1 MNMSFKTAWRACAAG
16 LALALVAGTANAQL
30 AVSINDGKQIRAWD
44 GVPGRV
50 PDEMAV
56 IDLGASPPKVVGRV
70 AVPVGMIGP
79 PSSAAMTPDGRFAI
93 LTASQAV
100 DNAGPEIMVLD
111 DLVSVVDVSNPAQ
124 PKVTQTLHAGA
135 GATGVSVNKA
145 GTLALVASTAEE
157 TISIFTIAGGQLTL
171 AGKVKMPIGSRP
183 VDVVFTPDGRSA
195 YVTAQNAGRL
205 FKLSVDG
212 AKVARSDAGVQTGL
226 EPFQAVTSRDGRYVY
241 VTHLSGRALAAGEV
255 RAPGPRTG
263 TVAIVDTTTGALA
276 NIVDMGII
284 PEHISVSPDGKY
296 LVAVVVNGSS
306 ARPELPNYNAFGFLK
321 VFRIEGSNLVPA
333 GEARTGRWCQ
343 GALWTSDS
351 KRIILQC
358 AIDRYISAFR
368 VDGKTVTPETGMIKF
383 TARPGAFAS
392 AGWR

>member
-1 MNMSFKTAWRACAAG
+1 MNMSLKAVLRGCAAG
-16 LALALVAGTANAQL
+16 LALALVAGAADAQI

-56 IDLGASPPKVVGRV
+56 IDLGASPPKVLGRV
-70 AVPVGMIGP
+70 ATPVGMIGP

-100 DNAGPEIMVLD
+100 DNAGPEVMVLD
-111 DLVSVVDVSNPAQ
+111 DLVTVVDVSNPAQ
-124 PKVTQTLHAGA
+124 PRVTQTLHAGA

-157 TISIFTIAGGQLTL
+157 TISIFTIAGGQLTP
-171 AGKVKMPIGSRP
+171 AGKIKMPIGSRP

-195 YVTAQNAGRL
+195 YVTAQNANRL

-212 AKVARSDAGVQTGL
+212 AKVTRSDAGVQTGR
-226 EPFQAVTSRDGRYVY
+226 EPFQVVTSRDGRYVY
-241 VTHLSGRALAAGEV
+241 VTHLSGRLLPAGQTPT
-255 RAPGPRTG
+255 AGPQIG
-263 TVAIVDTTTGALA
+263 TVAVVDTSTGEVA
-276 NIVDMGII
+276 NIVDMGVI
-284 PEHISVSPDGKY
+284 PEHISVSPDGRH

-306 ARPELPNYNAFGFLK
+306 ARPELPNYNPNGFLK
-321 VFRIEGSNLVPA
+321 VFRIDGSNLVPA
-333 GEARTGRWCQ
+333 GVATTGRWCQ
-343 GALWTSDS
+343 GALWTNDS

-358 AIDRYISAFR
+358 AIDRHIESFR
-368 VDGKTVTPETGMIKF
+368 FDGKALTREPKIVEF